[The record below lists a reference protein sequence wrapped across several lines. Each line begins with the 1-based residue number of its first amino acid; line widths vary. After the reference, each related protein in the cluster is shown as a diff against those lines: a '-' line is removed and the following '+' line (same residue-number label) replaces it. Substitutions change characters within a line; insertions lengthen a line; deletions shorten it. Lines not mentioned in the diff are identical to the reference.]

1 VGDSFLFSVSLA
13 DALEKLKNKHTTTD
27 KNKPWENTRMSEN
40 VDNAIVEVQGL
51 YKEVASLNPHNVTPL
66 VILHEVDFTIQSGE
80 TIAIVGPSG
89 SGKSTLLGLIAG
101 LDTPSRGQVI
111 LDGENLTAFNEDER
125 AQVRAEK
132 LGFVFQSFQLLA
144 NFTALENVMLPL
156 EILDRKNARE
166 LALSVLER
174 VGLSERLSHYP
185 NQLSGGE
192 QQRVAIAR
200 AFAPQPKILLAD
212 EPTGNLDTST
222 GQRIIELL
230 FDLNQEKGTTLVLV
244 THDHALAERCDRML
258 QLEAGRLIYG
268 DTQSRHQQTIHYKQ
282 TKSTPI

>member
-1 VGDSFLFSVSLA
+1 MS
-13 DALEKLKNKHTTTD
+13 EKL
-27 KNKPWENTRMSEN
+27 
-40 VDNAIVEVQGL
+40 DNAIVKVQGL
-51 YKEVASLNPHNVTPL
+51 YKEVASLNPQNVSPL
-66 VILHEVDFTIQSGE
+66 VILHELDFTIQPGE
-80 TIAIVGPSG
+80 TIAVVGPSG

-101 LDTPSRGQVI
+101 LDTPSRGRVI

-132 LGFVFQSFQLLA
+132 LGFVFQSFQLLTSL
-144 NFTALENVMLPL
+144 TALENVMLPL
-156 EILDRKNARE
+156 EIVDHKNAMVA
-166 LALSVLER
+166 LATMFISFVPLFMKER

-200 AFAPQPKILLAD
+200 AFAPQPKLLLAD
-212 EPTGNLDTST
+212 EPTGNLDTAT
-222 GQRIIELL
+222 GQRIIDLL

-258 QLEAGRLIYG
+258 QLEAGRLIHG
-268 DTQSRHQQTIHYKQ
+268 QAQPHQSERQAAGTAN
-282 TKSTPI
+282 